1 MIRLLMKKQMNQP
14 SLYRVVVSEKTS
26 KMLMQHIRF
35 VAKENIEAARK
46 TKKEIME
53 AIRSLYEM
61 PHRFPFLNT
70 HCASPNKYHKLFVRK
85 WYLVLYQ
92 VKDQT
97 IYVDYILDCRQDYEW
112 LIR

>member
-1 MIRLLMKKQMNQP
+1 
-14 SLYRVVVSEKTS
+14 
-26 KMLMQHIRF
+26 MLMQHIHF
-35 VAKENIEAARK
+35 IAKENIQAAKK
-46 TKKEIME
+46 TKNEIME

-70 HCASPNKYHKLFVRK
+70 SCFSLNKYHKLFVRK

-92 VKDQT
+92 VKDQA
-97 IYVDYILDCRQDYEW
+97 IYVDYILDCRQDYGW

>member
-1 MIRLLMKKQMNQP
+1 MNQP

-26 KMLMQHIRF
+26 KMLMQHIQF
-35 VAKENIEAARK
+35 VAKENIEAAKK
-46 TKKEIME
+46 TKKEITE
-53 AIRSLYEM
+53 AIISLYEM
-61 PHRFPFLNT
+61 SHRFPFLNT
-70 HCASPNKYHKLFVRK
+70 SCVSPNKYHKLFVQK

-97 IYVDYILDCRQDYEW
+97 VYVDYILDCRQDYGW

>member
-1 MIRLLMKKQMNQP
+1 MKKQMNQP
-14 SLYRVVVSEKTS
+14 SLYSVVVSDKAS
-26 KMLMQHIRF
+26 KMLMHYIQFIT
-35 VAKENIEAARK
+35 KENIEAAKK
-46 TKKEIME
+46 TKNEIME

-70 HCASPNKYHKLFVRK
+70 SCVSPNKYHKLFVRK

-97 IYVDYILDCRQDYEW
+97 VFVDYILDCRQDYGW

>member
-1 MIRLLMKKQMNQP
+1 
-14 SLYRVVVSEKTS
+14 
-26 KMLMQHIRF
+26 
-35 VAKENIEAARK
+35 
-46 TKKEIME
+46 ME

>member
-1 MIRLLMKKQMNQP
+1 MNQP

>member
-1 MIRLLMKKQMNQP
+1 
-14 SLYRVVVSEKTS
+14 
-26 KMLMQHIRF
+26 MLMQHIQF
-35 VAKENIEAARK
+35 IAKENIEAAKK
-46 TKKEIME
+46 TKNEIME

-70 HCASPNKYHKLFVRK
+70 SCFSLNKYHKLFVRK

-92 VKDQT
+92 VKDQA
-97 IYVDYILDCRQDYEW
+97 IYVDYILDCRQDYGW

>member
-1 MIRLLMKKQMNQP
+1 
-14 SLYRVVVSEKTS
+14 
-26 KMLMQHIRF
+26 MLMQHIRF